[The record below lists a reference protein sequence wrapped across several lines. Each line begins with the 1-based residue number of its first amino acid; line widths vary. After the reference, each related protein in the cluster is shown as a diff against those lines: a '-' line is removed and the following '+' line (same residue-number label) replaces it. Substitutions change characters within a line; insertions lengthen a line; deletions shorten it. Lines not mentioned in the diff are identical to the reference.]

1 MTRDVTTAEKAP
13 QTTGRQGFVHLYCG
27 DGKGKTTAAMG
38 LAARALGRGQ
48 TVVILQFCKDGSSGE
63 VASLRR
69 LGATI
74 LAGNPDGRFA
84 RLLNADERAAL
95 RDRQNALLEQAH
107 DLEAD
112 LLVLDEACFAAR
124 QDLVDSALLKAAV
137 LQKPRSREVVLTGRD
152 PLPWMEDA
160 ADYITE
166 MRCVRHPYER
176 GVTAREGVEL

>member
-1 MTRDVTTAEKAP
+1 MTAAEKTF
-13 QTTGRQGFVHLYCG
+13 QTFGRQGLVHLYCG

-38 LAARALGRGQ
+38 LSARALGRGQ
-48 TVVILQFCKDGSSGE
+48 TVVILQFCKDGTSGE

-84 RLLNADERAAL
+84 RLLDAAERAAL
-95 RDRQNALLEQAH
+95 RCRQSALLKQAH
-107 DLEAD
+107 NTEAD

-124 QDLVDSALLKAAV
+124 QDLVDPELLKAAV
-137 LQKPRSREVVLTGRD
+137 LQKPHSREVVLTGRD
-152 PLPWMEDA
+152 PMPWMEDA

-166 MRCVRHPYER
+166 MRCVRHPYEQ
-176 GVTAREGVEL
+176 GVAAREGVEL